1 MINDIKNYIQVNDH
15 LSSAGQPLEE
25 QLKFIKDAGFE
36 VVINLGMLNN
46 PEYSLKDE
54 AGSVRALGMDY
65 IHIPV
70 FFEHPTRQNLV
81 DFFAAMDGSNGK
93 KVFVH
98 CAMNMRAS
106 TFVGLYNAL
115 RLAQPPEQAFEIMYR
130 IWEPNEVWQAFIEKM
145 LADPNF
151 K

>member
-1 MINDIKNYIQVNDH
+1 MISDIKNYIKVTDH

-25 QLKFIKDAGFE
+25 QLKSVRDEGFE
-36 VVINLGMLNN
+36 LVINLGMLNN

-54 AGSVRALGMDY
+54 AGSVRALGMEY
-65 IHIPV
+65 AHIPV
-70 FFEHPTRQNLV
+70 VFENPTRQNLL
-81 DFFAAMDGSNGK
+81 DFFKAMEDSRGK

-106 TFVGLYNAL
+106 TFIGLFNVI
-115 RLAQPPEQAFEIMYR
+115 RLNQPREQAFEVMHR
-130 IWEPNEVWQAFIEKM
+130 IWEPNAVWQNFIENM
-145 LADPNF
+145 LTDPIL